1 MRGKIPVMEEPPR
14 YFEYAFA
21 QPDLVEVKDMEGIVV
36 QMQYPLLNMKNAF
49 DRCLLQREVLER
61 LKRARENLPRGLHFV
76 IWDAWR
82 PFALQEELFRVYSE
96 ELVGEMHLEGLPLQE
111 QQNIVLRYVC
121 EPIEDRDC
129 PPVHTT
135 GGAIDLTL
143 ADETG
148 RLLDMGT
155 GFDSFSPAT
164 HTAYFEEH
172 TENKTVRDNRRIL
185 YGAMTEAGFTNY
197 ATEWWHFDY
206 GDRFW
211 AYYGRRPA
219 LYRGIFTK
227 EEAEGYV
234 RGYEGRRK

>member
-1 MRGKIPVMEEPPR
+1 MREKIPVMGEPLR
-14 YFEYAFA
+14 YLESTFVE
-21 QPDLVEVKDMEGIVV
+21 PDLVELKSMEGISI
-36 QMQYPLLNMKNAF
+36 QMQYPLLGMEHAF
-49 DRCLLQREVLER
+49 DRCLLQREVCER
-61 LKRARENLPRGLHFV
+61 LKRAGAALPKGLHFV

-82 PFALQEELFRVYSE
+82 PFALQEELFRVYTE
-96 ELVGEMHLEGLPLQE
+96 ELIDDMHLEKLPPQE
-111 QQNIVLRYVC
+111 QRNAVRRYVC

-143 ADETG
+143 ADEEG

-172 TENKTVRDNRRIL
+172 PGNELARDNRRIL
-185 YGAMTEAGFTNY
+185 YEAMTGAGFTNY

-211 AYYGRRPA
+211 AFYGRRPA

-227 EEAEGYV
+227 EEADGYV
-234 RGYEGRRK
+234 RGYEGGR